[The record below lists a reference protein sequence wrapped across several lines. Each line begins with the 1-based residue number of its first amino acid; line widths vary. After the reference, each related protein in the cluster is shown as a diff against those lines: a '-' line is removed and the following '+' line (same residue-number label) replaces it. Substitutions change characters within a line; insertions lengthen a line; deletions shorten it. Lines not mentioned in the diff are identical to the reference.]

1 MLISGVI
8 SRKGI
13 CFIVRCVSSI
23 LRRFSS
29 EDILRDKKEDAPQE
43 TKMNVLDTI
52 YKDDK
57 SLLVEGCDCYACKR
71 FTKGYV
77 HHLFNCHEMLGV
89 ILLYDWKTC

>member
-1 MLISGVI
+1 
-8 SRKGI
+8 
-13 CFIVRCVSSI
+13 
-23 LRRFSS
+23 
-29 EDILRDKKEDAPQE
+29 
-43 TKMNVLDTI
+43 MNVLDTI